1 MPTKSVHT
9 KESAPEAGPRFRYR
23 ILRYVPNIARGEYLN
38 VGIVIE
44 EIGTPRLAVRT
55 LQESR
60 EFARIRRFHPEADE
74 ILLRN
79 LGRDLEDQLLATD
92 SKSRL
97 PLDNVDETLS
107 NALQFG
113 PSNATVAENIADE
126 LDRLYEEY
134 VSEPRSVSAYVV
146 AHTRDWM
153 RERATEVF
161 RQYKVLEKL
170 SQRVA
175 VEAFTHLGDPFT
187 FDYGYQNGVRG
198 FIQVL
203 PSWDDVPQAKVLAFT
218 AERIHARDSSA
229 KITAIVD
236 PPPQIDKTRR
246 HFVEKLFVAHG
257 IEVVTI
263 GAVED
268 FAKRLS
274 RQLA

>member
-1 MPTKSVHT
+1 MKEPT
-9 KESAPEAGPRFRYR
+9 PEAGPRFRYR
-23 ILRYVPNIARGEYLN
+23 ILRYVPNIVRGEYLN

-44 EIGTPRLAVRT
+44 EIGTLRLAIRT

-79 LGRDLEDQLLATD
+79 LGRELEGQLLAD
-92 SKSRL
+92 DLKSRI

-113 PSNATVAENIADE
+113 PSNATIAENITDE

-146 AHTRDWM
+146 ERTRDWM
-153 RERATEVF
+153 RERAAEVF
-161 RQYKVLEKL
+161 RQHRVLEKL
-170 SQRVA
+170 SQKVA

-198 FIQVL
+198 FIQLL

-218 AERIHARDSSA
+218 AERIRARDSSA

-236 PPPQIDKTRR
+236 PSIQIDKSRR
-246 HFVEKLFVAHG
+246 RFVENLFVAQS

-263 GAVED
+263 DAVED
-268 FAKRLS
+268 FAERLS